1 MGHSWGGLSP
11 HISIVLTSAI
21 FSHRLVTVA
30 KLATVSFN
38 LLACSL
44 SLVSCKHTQ
53 RLGLFNLGVELSI
66 NQHLRNITRVEMEAE
81 AGTDACG
88 HFHVGPLSR

>member
-1 MGHSWGGLSP
+1 MSFVEASG
-11 HISIVLTSAI
+11 
-21 FSHRLVTVA
+21 HRLRKDRRQLTGPDSEQNV
-30 KLATVSFN
+30 LW
-38 LLACSL
+38 
-44 SLVSCKHTQ
+44 